1 MGNES
6 SRGLHRF
13 AVVTA
18 WATLCLIIAGALVT
32 SNDAGLSVPDWPL
45 SFGTL
50 MPEMVG
56 GVFYEHGH
64 RMIATGVGLLTI
76 LLNIWLWRA
85 EPRPWVRRLGMVAL
99 GSVIAQG
106 VLGGITVLYFLP
118 TPISVMHA
126 TLAQFFFCM
135 VVTLAIVTSRGWED
149 FGQPLRI
156 ALWKDGGV
164 QLRLA
169 GLMAVAVFVQL
180 ILGAAVRHSG
190 TMQGTKAAVLVT
202 SVLLAHLAGALV
214 VASIVLLASRSFITR
229 TTDPWTVRLGYVLL
243 VLLLFQLLLGLG
255 SYRQRRDAANQ
266 VQPTP
271 EKVVI
276 TVAHVAVGAL
286 LLATSLLVGL
296 KTARLATQRTSDTVA
311 DPRLAGQAL

>member
-1 MGNES
+1 
-6 SRGLHRF
+6 
-13 AVVTA
+13 
-18 WATLCLIIAGALVT
+18 
-32 SNDAGLSVPDWPL
+32 
-45 SFGTL
+45 